1 MAGKSRKKS
10 SHGGRRVGAGR
21 KREDALKLRAEILA
35 ECDKLI
41 CDNLPK
47 LIANMLKLAN
57 GGYERVEEKW
67 QPAEGESL
75 EENPRMTLAERKV
88 SVAEPD
94 RYANVY
100 LIDRL
105 LGRPRQAVEV
115 VEGDSDAPKRIVIPD
130 VDDRPEPS
138 PAG

>member
-10 SHGGRRVGAGR
+10 THGGKRVGAGR
-21 KREDALKLRAEILA
+21 KRAEAKTLRAEILA

-41 CDNLPK
+41 CDNLSK

-75 EENPRMTLAERKV
+75 EVNPRMTLVERKV
-88 SVAEPD
+88 STAEPD
-94 RYANVY
+94 RFANVY
-100 LIDRL
+100 LIDRI
-105 LGRPRQAVEV
+105 LGRPRQSVEV
-115 VEGDSDAPKRIVIPD
+115 VEGDGELPRRIVIPD
-130 VDDRPEPS
+130 VDERPEP
-138 PAG
+138 PRQG